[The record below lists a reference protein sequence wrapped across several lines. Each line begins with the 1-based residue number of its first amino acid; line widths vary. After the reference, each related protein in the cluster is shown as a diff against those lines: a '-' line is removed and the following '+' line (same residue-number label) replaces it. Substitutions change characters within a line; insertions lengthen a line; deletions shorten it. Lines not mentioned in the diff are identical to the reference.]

1 MGDWQT
7 DWCRL
12 GSDADIVLACF
23 GEECA
28 NRDGEAV
35 NLPMKLHS
43 YPHLWP
49 WALSS
54 DRMNEIVDFSS
65 GSKFPREGIWARPYR
80 SSAIQSRAATPL
92 HEKDPVEMV

>member
-1 MGDWQT
+1 
-7 DWCRL
+7 
-12 GSDADIVLACF
+12 
-23 GEECA
+23 
-28 NRDGEAV
+28 
-35 NLPMKLHS
+35 MKLHS

-65 GSKFPREGIWARPYR
+65 GSKFPRVGIWARPYR
-80 SSAIQSRAATPL
+80 SSVIQSRAATPL